1 MTKLLVVCLGVIL
14 SLPAP
19 EAFSL
24 ADHVG
29 DRGARD
35 YFFRFSTSA
44 GRYTIRQD
52 GLGELA
58 ANMKRRVFALKL
70 AGKGR
75 IERIYFLEHQGDLL
89 LRYDVIGQG
98 SYLMRIEQKTRKP
111 RWFTALGEIDATDQV
126 PAIDGDLLIV
136 AEGIQISKTDGKIV
150 RQD

>member
-1 MTKLLVVCLGVIL
+1 MTKLLVVCLGVVL

-29 DRGARD
+29 DRTARD

-58 ANMKRRVFALKL
+58 ANMRRRVFMLRL
-70 AGKGR
+70 GGKGR
-75 IERIYFLEHQGDLL
+75 LERIYFLEHQGDLF
-89 LRYDVIGQG
+89 LRYDVYGQG
-98 SYLMRIEQKTRKP
+98 TYLTRLDQKTRKL
-111 RWFTALGEIDATDQV
+111 RWFTALGEIDATDQPPSV
-126 PAIDGDLLIV
+126 DGDVLVV
-136 AEGIQISKTDGKIV
+136 AEDIQISKIDGRILG
-150 RQD
+150 QD

>member
-1 MTKLLVVCLGVIL
+1 MTKLLVVCLGVVL

-29 DRGARD
+29 DPSARD

-52 GLGELA
+52 GLGEVA
-58 ANMKRRVFALKL
+58 ANMRRRVFALKL
-70 AGKGR
+70 SGKGR
-75 IERIYFLEHQGDLL
+75 IERIYFLEHEGDLL

-98 SYLMRIEQKTRKP
+98 SYLMRLEQTKRKP
-111 RWFTALGEIDATDQV
+111 KWFTALGEIDATDQAPSV
-126 PAIDGDLLIV
+126 NGDVLTVTDAIGVSKIDGRIL
-136 AEGIQISKTDGKIV
+136 